1 MISFSLDVKND
12 VKWQPVKAGKVSPA
26 FTLQS
31 MSADCHF
38 YTLRFILNAK
48 IQLDQRNKAPVFP
61 LQHHKLSPHENKF
74 CHRAFSLPR
83 VLILFSANCLISL
96 ICSNRMRLSVFSG
109 QTFLSTGGV
118 SQCTFH
124 LFLMADPSG
133 IGLMSPLPLA
143 HFGLSLHSP
152 PPRVPSMVRVNGLK
166 LRSSF
171 R

>member
-1 MISFSLDVKND
+1 MTTCESWQGLSSFYFAIHECRYYRPLLYIKVYSECKNS
-12 VKWQPVKAGKVSPA
+12 VRSTKQ
-26 FTLQS
+26 
-31 MSADCHF
+31 
-38 YTLRFILNAK
+38 I
-48 IQLDQRNKAPVFP
+48 PVFP
-61 LQHHKLSPHENKF
+61 LQRHKLSPHENKF
-74 CHRAFSLPR
+74 CHWAFSLPR

-109 QTFLSTGGV
+109 QTFHSTGGV

-133 IGLMSPLPLA
+133 IGLMSPLLLA
-143 HFGLSLHSP
+143 HSGLSLHSP
-152 PPRVPSMVRVNGLK
+152 PPRVPLMVRVNGLK